1 MKISETERK
10 VLIIWLI
17 IGVLVFLAVVLINIK
32 PKISKIELPST
43 KPGENH
49 VSDRIRYYTVK
60 NAINKYYSYKNV
72 SDYDSVIKILDSSY
86 VEKNHIDEDTV
97 TTFIGESDNMMTF
110 ETGIMCLKSVKA
122 GVYVYVVEGNEVTM
136 STGEEKNKMYY
147 QVTLDGNTSLFSVLP
162 ISEEI
167 YGGVCNG

>member
-32 PKISKIELPST
+32 PKTSKTEQPNT
-43 KPGENH
+43 TPGENH

-60 NAINKYYSYKNV
+60 NAINKYYSYKNM
-72 SDYDSVIKILDSSY
+72 SDYDSVIKILDSDY

-97 TTFIGESDNMMTF
+97 TTFIGESGSMMTF
-110 ETGIMCLKSVKA
+110 ETGIMCLKSYKS
-122 GVYVYVVEGNEVTM
+122 GVYVYVVEGNEVAM
-136 STGEEKNKMYY
+136 STGEVKNKMYY
-147 QVTLDGNTSLFSVLP
+147 QITLDGNTSLFSLLP
-162 ISEEI
+162 IGEEA
-167 YGGVCNG
+167 YGGVCNE